1 MLGGGRKGMWR
12 LQWFV
17 ELYSETVLFKNS
29 HALCVSK
36 TDVFVCTDVLLKE
49 ATHSFTCSHQLAAL
63 ALARFL
69 KFPQGLPLSHL
80 VTLILF
86 LFFLGR
92 FQKS

>member
-1 MLGGGRKGMWR
+1 MWR

-17 ELYSETVLFKNS
+17 EFYSETVPFKNS
-29 HALCVSK
+29 RAL
-36 TDVFVCTDVLLKE
+36 FVLRKTDVLLKE
-49 ATHSFTCSHQLAAL
+49 AAHSLTCSHQLAAL
-63 ALARFL
+63 ALAYFL
-69 KFPQGLPLSHL
+69 KFSQGLPLPYL

>member
-29 HALCVSK
+29 HALCVSRK
-36 TDVFVCTDVLLKE
+36 LMSLSVLMLKE

-69 KFPQGLPLSHL
+69 KFSQGLPLSHL
-80 VTLILF
+80 VALILF